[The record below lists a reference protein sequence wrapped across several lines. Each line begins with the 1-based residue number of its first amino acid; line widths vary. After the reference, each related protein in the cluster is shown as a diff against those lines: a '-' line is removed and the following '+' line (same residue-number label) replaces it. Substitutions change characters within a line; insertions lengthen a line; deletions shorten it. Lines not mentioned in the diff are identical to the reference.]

1 MNGEILHAHLERLLD
16 LILAERDAARR
27 LDMDALSRVTAHK
40 EACMQELAAM
50 DELDEPCRELAE
62 KVRVE
67 NRRNAYLFWTG
78 LHLVRDTV
86 AFFHKQAT
94 VPAYGASGVLNA
106 TRCGASLLSGRV

>member
-1 MNGEILHAHLERLLD
+1 MNSAILQGQLEGLLE

-27 LDMDALSRVTAHK
+27 LDVDALSRVTAQK
-40 EACMQELAAM
+40 EACIQELATV

-86 AFFHKQAT
+86 AFFHKQAA
-94 VPAYGASGVLNA
+94 VPAYGATGVLNP